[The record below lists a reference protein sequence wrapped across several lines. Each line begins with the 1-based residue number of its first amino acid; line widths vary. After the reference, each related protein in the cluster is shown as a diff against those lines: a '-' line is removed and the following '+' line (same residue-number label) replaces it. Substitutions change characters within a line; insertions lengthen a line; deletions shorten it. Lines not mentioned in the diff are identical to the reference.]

1 MGGDSREGFFVG
13 LLLNAGAAGV
23 KEERTA
29 TLLIDVAN
37 GLRLGL
43 AAPEASDRMMQ
54 ALNEMVRHLDHRMD
68 DVLRGTDPQLKGK
81 T

>member
-23 KEERTA
+23 EAERTA
-29 TLLIDVAN
+29 TLLIAVAN

-43 AAPEASDRMMQ
+43 AAPEASDRMTQ
-54 ALNEMVRHLDHRMD
+54 ALSEMARHLDHWMD
-68 DVLRGTDPQLKGK
+68 DVPLGADPQSKGK